1 MFLYTTKE
9 KNTVEETNKNT
20 TELKKLSMDKIFCYV
35 AMALFIALPVG
46 EIINE
51 IMVKNKVKIGKAYLY
66 PSYFQPYIVAAF
78 GILLTALVIVSF
90 VVRIV
95 KKNFKFYVAD
105 VFYFTLMIFM
115 LLSMIFSVNFGVF
128 AGGNFY
134 YSEHP
139 FHFLCYY
146 GLFYCGS
153 MIADSKL
160 RKKILY
166 TYFVVAVIQGV
177 VAFLQTFRI
186 EISYCLFYNYRAS
199 RVSAYGLLQNTNFYG
214 ALSLI
219 LVISVAGL
227 FVFSSVL
234 FKRGFVFKWICFIVA
249 LLVFYTMLASNSRLA
264 WLGFA
269 GASFTYIIS
278 LIVMRNK
285 MDKDKYKKILFDF
298 IIMAIGF
305 VAVFL
310 VAFFFTNYIVGRLKV
325 TAEDTLQRVGQ
336 DGFGHGRGKIWRA
349 ALHSVPR
356 HWVNG
361 IGLDNLAQCFREMPG
376 WKPGDYVQD
385 KGHNEYIHTLATQG
399 IFAIVNYL
407 ALLIYVTVTSIKRII
422 NEKNDVKKC
431 LLWIFFT
438 VFAAYVCQAALNS
451 SVMNVAPYFWIILGL
466 CTPREKPIS
475 FKKR

>member
-1 MFLYTTKE
+1 M
-9 KNTVEETNKNT
+9 VEESGMNT
-20 TELKKLSMDKIFCYV
+20 TELKKLSMDKVFCYV
-35 AMALFIALPVG
+35 AMALFVMLPVG

-51 IMVKNKVKIGKAYLY
+51 VLVKNKVKFGKMYLY
-66 PSYFQPYIVAAF
+66 PSYFQPYIVAGF
-78 GILLTALVIVSF
+78 GILLTALVLVSF

-139 FHFLCYY
+139 LHFLCYY

-160 RKKILY
+160 RTKLIG
-166 TYFVVAVIQGV
+166 TYFAIG
-177 VAFLQTFRI
+177 FLQAMVAYFQTYRV
-186 EISYCLFYNYRAS
+186 EIAYCLFFNNRAS
-199 RVSAYGLLQNTNFYG
+199 RTSAYGLLQNTNFYG

-219 LVISVAGL
+219 FVAVISGV
-227 FVFSSVL
+227 FIFSSVL
-234 FKRGFVFKWICFIVA
+234 YSSKIIKWSSFIISLFA
-249 LLVFYTMLASNSRLA
+249 FYTMLASNSRLA

-269 GASFTYIIS
+269 GMIFTYIIS
-278 LIVMRNK
+278 FIVMRK
-285 MDKDKYKKILFDF
+285 SSMEKDKLKLIVRDF
-298 IIMAIGF
+298 ITMCSGFLAI
-305 VAVFL
+305 VLIAT
-310 VAFFFTNYIVGRLKV
+310 FTTKYITGRVKE
-325 TAEDTLQRVGQ
+325 TAKDTLARVGE
-336 DGFGHGRGKIWRA
+336 DGFGHGRGKIWKA

-376 WKPGDYVQD
+376 WQPGDYVQD

-407 ALLIYVTVTSIKRII
+407 ALLIYATVTTIKRIF
-422 NEKNDVKKC
+422 NEKDDVKRC
-431 LLWIFFT
+431 IQWIFFA
-438 VFAAYVCQAALNS
+438 VFAAYVCQAILNS

-466 CTPREKPIS
+466 CTSREKPIS

>member
-1 MFLYTTKE
+1 M
-9 KNTVEETNKNT
+9 VEETGMNT
-20 TELKKLSMDKIFCYV
+20 TGLKKSLMDKIFCYV

-51 IMVKNKVKIGKAYLY
+51 ILVKNKVKFGKVYLY

-160 RKKILY
+160 RTKLIG
-166 TYFVVAVIQGV
+166 TYFAVGYIQAMVAY
-177 VAFLQTFRI
+177 FQTYRI

-219 LVISVAGL
+219 FVVLIAGV

-234 FKRGFVFKWICFIVA
+234 YKSWIIKWSSFIVA
-249 LLVFYTMLASNSRLA
+249 IFAFYTMLASNSRLA

-269 GASFTYIIS
+269 GATFTYIIS
-278 LIVMRNK
+278 LIVMRKSN
-285 MDKDKYKKILFDF
+285 MDKDKLKKITTDF
-298 IIMAIGF
+298 LIMGAG
-305 VAVFL
+305 FL
-310 VAFFFTNYIVGRLKV
+310 VVLLIAFFGTNYITSRLKV

-385 KGHNEYIHTLATQG
+385 KGHNEYIHILATQG

-407 ALLIYVTVTSIKRII
+407 ALLVYTAVTAVKRII
-422 NEKNDVKKC
+422 KETDDVKRC

-451 SVMNVAPYFWIILGL
+451 SVMNVAPYFWIVLGL
-466 CTPREKPIS
+466 CTAREKPIS

>member
-1 MFLYTTKE
+1 MAE
-9 KNTVEETNKNT
+9 IAENNT
-20 TELKKLSMDKIFCYV
+20 TELKKLSMDKVFCYI
-35 AMALFIALPVG
+35 AMALFVSLPIG

-51 IMVKNKVKIGKAYLY
+51 VMVKNKVKFGKTYLY

-78 GILLTALVIVSF
+78 GILITALVLVSF
-90 VVRIV
+90 VLRIA

-160 RKKILY
+160 RKNLLC

-214 ALSLI
+214 ALSLV
-219 LVISVAGL
+219 LVIAVAGL
-227 FVFSSVL
+227 FVFSSVI
-234 FKRGFVFKWICFIVA
+234 FEKQIFKWICYPVA

-269 GASFTYIIS
+269 GAMFTYLIS
-278 LIVMRNK
+278 LIVMRKSN
-285 MDKDKYKKILFDF
+285 MDKDKLKKITIDF
-298 IIMAIGF
+298 VIMAIGF
-305 VAVFL
+305 VVIL
-310 VAFFFTNYIVGRLKV
+310 LIAFFFTNYIVGRLKV

-336 DGFGHGRGKIWRA
+336 DGFGHGRGRIWKA

-385 KGHNEYIHTLATQG
+385 KGHNEYLHTLATQG
-399 IFAIVNYL
+399 IFAIVNYV
-407 ALLIYVTVTSIKRII
+407 ALLIYAAVTTVKKIFKETD
-422 NEKNDVKKC
+422 DVKRC
-431 LLWIFFT
+431 LQWIFLT

-466 CTPREKPIS
+466 CTSREKPIS

>member
-1 MFLYTTKE
+1 M
-9 KNTVEETNKNT
+9 EETNKNT

-160 RKKILY
+160 RKNLLY
-166 TYFVVAVIQGV
+166 TYFVVAVIQGI

-285 MDKDKYKKILFDF
+285 MDKNK
-298 IIMAIGF
+298 
-305 VAVFL
+305 
-310 VAFFFTNYIVGRLKV
+310 
-325 TAEDTLQRVGQ
+325 
-336 DGFGHGRGKIWRA
+336 
-349 ALHSVPR
+349 
-356 HWVNG
+356 
-361 IGLDNLAQCFREMPG
+361 
-376 WKPGDYVQD
+376 
-385 KGHNEYIHTLATQG
+385 
-399 IFAIVNYL
+399 
-407 ALLIYVTVTSIKRII
+407 
-422 NEKNDVKKC
+422 
-431 LLWIFFT
+431 
-438 VFAAYVCQAALNS
+438 
-451 SVMNVAPYFWIILGL
+451 
-466 CTPREKPIS
+466 
-475 FKKR
+475 